1 MSNLHSFKSNKPEV
15 VTVIPNQALPQKIER
30 QEKYLRI
37 GGLVAVL
44 LLFGGL
50 GVWSVLAPLDSAAI
64 GSGLVIVENYRKPI
78 AHLEGGIVREVNVKE
93 GQHVH
98 KGEVLLTL
106 EDVQPRSQLEQVQG
120 QWLLS
125 LAHEA
130 RLIAQR
136 DGRSRVTYPT
146 ALTARKNDGRAEEAM
161 RLQVQTFQ
169 VRKRAMDGEI
179 MLYRRQIE
187 QLKQKLVGLNEQKTM
202 REKLVRSFEKERSD
216 LQTLASQGY
225 AEMQRVRE
233 MERNLAQNEGQRAS
247 LMSDMSSTELEIGS
261 AELKI
266 LRLEQEFQREVAKE
280 LAEVQAVLFSLNEK
294 NRALSDTVKR
304 TSVIAP
310 DDGMVLELAVRT
322 AGEVIKPGQHVLNI
336 VPANEQ
342 LMVEV
347 RLMPQDI
354 DQIMV
359 GQTAEVRFS
368 AFRQREMPKIEG
380 KLVMVSADR
389 LIDETSQDRHPYYL
403 ARVMVTPKGLRD
415 LANLKLE
422 LVPGMPADVFIKTG
436 TRTFWRYMTAPF
448 SDLLVRSLR
457 ED

>member
-1 MSNLHSFKSNKPEV
+1 MNNLHSLKSNKPEV
-15 VTVIPNQALPQKIER
+15 VTVLPTDVLPKKIER
-30 QEKYLRI
+30 QENFLRI

-78 AHLEGGIVREVNVKE
+78 AHLEGGIVKEVRIRE
-93 GQHVH
+93 GQHVN

-106 EDVQPRSQLEQVQG
+106 EDIQPRSQLDQVQG

-130 RLIAQR
+130 RLTAQR
-136 DGRSRVTYPT
+136 DGKSRITYPT
-146 ALTARKNDGRAEEAM
+146 ALTARKNDSRAAEAM
-161 RLQVQTFQ
+161 RLQDQTFQ
-169 VRKRAMDGEI
+169 VRKRALDGEI

-187 QLKQKLVGLNEQKTM
+187 QLKQKLIGLNEQKSM
-202 REKLVRSFEKERSD
+202 REKLVRSFEKERGD
-216 LQTLASQGY
+216 LQILASQGY

-247 LMSDMSSTELEIGS
+247 LESDMSSVELEIGS

-266 LRLEQEFQREVAKE
+266 LRIEQEFQREVAKE
-280 LAEVQAVLFSLNEK
+280 LAEVQAELFSLNER

-304 TSVIAP
+304 TTVVAP
-310 DDGMVLELAVRT
+310 DDGMVLELAVHT
-322 AGEVIKPGQHVLNI
+322 PGEVIRPGQHVLNI

-347 RLMPQDI
+347 RLLPQDI

-403 ARVMVTPKGLRD
+403 ARVMVTPKGIRD

-436 TRTFWRYMTAPF
+436 SRTFWRYMTAPF
-448 SDLLVRSLR
+448 SDLLVRSMR

>member
-1 MSNLHSFKSNKPEV
+1 MNNLHSLKTNKPEV
-15 VTVIPNQALPQKIER
+15 VTVLPTDVLPKKIER
-30 QEKYLRI
+30 QEKFLRI

-44 LLFGGL
+44 LLFGGV

-78 AHLEGGIVREVNVKE
+78 AHLEGGIVKEVRIRE

-106 EDVQPRSQLEQVQG
+106 EDIQPRSQLDQVQG

-130 RLIAQR
+130 RLTAQR
-136 DGRSRVTYPT
+136 DGKSRIAYPT
-146 ALTARKNDGRAEEAM
+146 ALTARKNDSRAAEAM
-161 RLQVQTFQ
+161 RLQDQTFQ
-169 VRKRAMDGEI
+169 VRKRALDGEI
-179 MLYRRQIE
+179 MLYRRQID
-187 QLKQKLVGLNEQKTM
+187 QLKQKLIGLNEQKSM
-202 REKLVRSFEKERSD
+202 REKLVRSFEKERGD
-216 LQTLASQGY
+216 LQILASQGY

-247 LMSDMSSTELEIGS
+247 LESDMSSVELEIGS

-266 LRLEQEFQREVAKE
+266 LRIEQEFQREVAKE
-280 LAEVQAVLFSLNEK
+280 LAEVQAELFSLNER

-304 TSVIAP
+304 TTVVAP
-310 DDGMVLELAVRT
+310 DDGMVLELAVHT
-322 AGEVIKPGQHVLNI
+322 PGEVIRPGQHVLNI

-347 RLMPQDI
+347 RLLPQDI
-354 DQIMV
+354 DQIIV
-359 GQTAEVRFS
+359 GQTAEIRFS

-403 ARVMVTPKGLRD
+403 ARVVVTPKGIRD
-415 LANLKLE
+415 LVNLKLE

-436 TRTFWRYMTAPF
+436 SRTFWRYMTAPF
-448 SDLLVRSLR
+448 SDLLVRSMR

>member
-1 MSNLHSFKSNKPEV
+1 MNNLHSLKSNKPEV
-15 VTVIPNQALPQKIER
+15 VTVLPTDVLPKKIER
-30 QEKYLRI
+30 QENFLRI

-78 AHLEGGIVREVNVKE
+78 AHLEGGIVKEVRIRE
-93 GQHVH
+93 GQHVN

-106 EDVQPRSQLEQVQG
+106 EDIQPRSQLDQVQG

-130 RLIAQR
+130 RLTAQR
-136 DGRSRVTYPT
+136 DGKSRITYPT
-146 ALTARKNDGRAEEAM
+146 ALTARKNDSRAAEAM
-161 RLQVQTFQ
+161 RLQDQTFQ
-169 VRKRAMDGEI
+169 VRKRALDGEI

-187 QLKQKLVGLNEQKTM
+187 QLKQKLIGLNEQKSM
-202 REKLVRSFEKERSD
+202 REKLVRSFEKERGD
-216 LQTLASQGY
+216 LQILASQGY

-247 LMSDMSSTELEIGS
+247 LESDMSSVELEIGS

-266 LRLEQEFQREVAKE
+266 LRIEQEFQREVAKE
-280 LAEVQAVLFSLNEK
+280 LAEVQAELFSLNER

-304 TSVIAP
+304 TTVVAP
-310 DDGMVLELAVRT
+310 DDGMVLELAVHT
-322 AGEVIKPGQHVLNI
+322 PGEVIRPGQHVLNI

-347 RLMPQDI
+347 RLLPQDI

-389 LIDETSQDRHPYYL
+389 LVDETSQDRHPYYL
-403 ARVMVTPKGLRD
+403 ARVMVTPKGIRD
-415 LANLKLE
+415 LANLNLE

-436 TRTFWRYMTAPF
+436 SRTFWRYMTAPF
-448 SDLLVRSLR
+448 SDLLVRSMR

>member
-1 MSNLHSFKSNKPEV
+1 MSTIHEFKSNKSEY
-15 VTVIPNQALPQKIER
+15 IPTFPTQTLPPKIER
-30 QEKYLRI
+30 QEKILRL
-37 GGLVAVL
+37 GGVVAVL
-44 LLFGGL
+44 LVFGVL
-50 GVWSVLAPLDSAAI
+50 GAWSVIAPLDSAAI

-78 AHLEGGIVREVNVKE
+78 AHLEGGIVREVRVKE

-130 RLIAQR
+130 RLVAQR
-136 DGRSRVTYPT
+136 DGKSRISYPS
-146 ALTARKNDGRAEEAM
+146 ALTTRSNDGRAAEAM
-161 RLQVQTFQ
+161 RIQDQTFQ
-169 VRKRAMDGEI
+169 VRKRTLDGEV

-187 QLKQKLVGLNEQKTM
+187 QLKQKLIGLQEQKSM
-202 REKLVRSFEKERSD
+202 RDKLVRSFEKERAD

-233 MERNLAQNEGQRAS
+233 MERNLAQNEGLRGS
-247 LMSDMSSTELEIGS
+247 LQSDIASTELEIGS
-261 AELKI
+261 ADLKI
-266 LRLEQEFQREVAKE
+266 LQLEQEFQREVAKE
-280 LAEVQAVLFSLNEK
+280 LAEVQAELFSLNEK
-294 NRALSDTVKR
+294 NRAFSDTVKR
-304 TSVIAP
+304 TTVVAP
-310 DDGMVLELAVRT
+310 DDGMVLELSVHT
-322 AGEVIKPGQHVLNI
+322 AGEVIRPGAHVLDI

-347 RLMPQDI
+347 RLLPQDI
-354 DQIMV
+354 DQIIV

-368 AFRQREMPKIEG
+368 AFRQRDMPKIEG

-389 LIDETSQDRHPYYL
+389 LIDETSQDKRPYYL
-403 ARVMVTPKGLRD
+403 GRVMVTPKGLRD
-415 LANLKLE
+415 LAKLKLE

>member
-1 MSNLHSFKSNKPEV
+1 MNNLHSLKSTKPEV
-15 VTVIPNQALPQKIER
+15 VTVLPTDVLPKKIER
-30 QEKYLRI
+30 QEKLLRI

-106 EDVQPRSQLEQVQG
+106 EDIQPRSQLDQVQG

-130 RLIAQR
+130 RLTAQR
-136 DGRSRVTYPT
+136 DGKSRITYPT
-146 ALTARKNDGRAEEAM
+146 ALTARKNDSRAAEVM
-161 RLQVQTFQ
+161 RLQDQTFQ
-169 VRKRAMDGEI
+169 VRKRALDGEI
-179 MLYRRQIE
+179 MLYRRQME
-187 QLKQKLVGLNEQKTM
+187 QLKQKLIGLNEQKSM
-202 REKLVRSFEKERSD
+202 REKLVRSFEKERGD
-216 LQTLASQGY
+216 LQILASQGY

-247 LMSDMSSTELEIGS
+247 LESDMSSVELEIGS

-266 LRLEQEFQREVAKE
+266 LRIEQEFQREVAKE
-280 LAEVQAVLFSLNEK
+280 LAEVQAELFSLNER

-304 TSVIAP
+304 TTVVAP
-310 DDGMVLELAVRT
+310 DDGMVLELAVHT
-322 AGEVIKPGQHVLNI
+322 PGEVIRPGQHVLNI

-347 RLMPQDI
+347 RLLPQDI
-354 DQIMV
+354 DQIIV

-403 ARVMVTPKGLRD
+403 ARVMVTPKGIRD

-436 TRTFWRYMTAPF
+436 SRTFWRYMTAPF
-448 SDLLVRSLR
+448 SDLLVRSMR

>member
-15 VTVIPNQALPQKIER
+15 VTVLPTQALPQTIER
-30 QEKYLRI
+30 QEKFLRI

-78 AHLEGGIVREVNVKE
+78 AHLEGGIVKEVRIRE

-125 LAHEA
+125 LAYEA

-136 DGRSRVTYPT
+136 DGKSRITYPN
-146 ALTARKNDGRAEEAM
+146 ALTARKNDTRAAEAM
-161 RLQVQTFQ
+161 RIQDQTFQ

-187 QLKQKLVGLNEQKTM
+187 QLKQKLIGLNEQKSM

-247 LMSDMSSTELEIGS
+247 LESDMSSTEMEIGS

-266 LRLEQEFQREVAKE
+266 LRIEQEFQREVAKE
-280 LAEVQAVLFSLNEK
+280 LAEVQSQLFSLNER
-294 NRALSDTVKR
+294 NRAFSDTVKR
-304 TSVIAP
+304 TTIVAP
-310 DDGMVLELAVRT
+310 DDGMVLELAVHT
-322 AGEVIKPGQHVLNI
+322 PGEVIRPGQHVLNI

-354 DQIMV
+354 DQIIV

-389 LIDETSQDRHPYYL
+389 LIDETSQDKRPYYL
-403 ARVMVTPKGLRD
+403 ARVMVTPKGLSD

>member
-15 VTVIPNQALPQKIER
+15 VTVLPSQVLPQKIER

-37 GGLVAVL
+37 GGLVTVL

-50 GVWSVLAPLDSAAI
+50 GIWSVLAPLDSAAI

-78 AHLEGGIVREVNVKE
+78 AHLEGGIVHEVNVKE

-98 KGEVLLTL
+98 KGQVLLTL

-120 QWLLS
+120 QWMLS
-125 LAHEA
+125 LAQEA

-233 MERNLAQNEGQRAS
+233 MERNFAENEGQRAS

-266 LRLEQEFQREVAKE
+266 LHLEQEFQREVAKE
-280 LAEVQAVLFSLNEK
+280 LAEVQAELFSLNEK
-294 NRALSDTVKR
+294 
-304 TSVIAP
+304 IAP
-310 DDGMVLELAVRT
+310 
-322 AGEVIKPGQHVLNI
+322 
-336 VPANEQ
+336 
-342 LMVEV
+342 
-347 RLMPQDI
+347 
-354 DQIMV
+354 
-359 GQTAEVRFS
+359 
-368 AFRQREMPKIEG
+368 
-380 KLVMVSADR
+380 
-389 LIDETSQDRHPYYL
+389 
-403 ARVMVTPKGLRD
+403 
-415 LANLKLE
+415 
-422 LVPGMPADVFIKTG
+422 
-436 TRTFWRYMTAPF
+436 
-448 SDLLVRSLR
+448 
-457 ED
+457 

>member
-1 MSNLHSFKSNKPEV
+1 MNNLHSLKSNKPEV
-15 VTVIPNQALPQKIER
+15 VTVLPTDVLPKKIER
-30 QEKYLRI
+30 QEKFLRI

-44 LLFGGL
+44 LLFGGV

-78 AHLEGGIVREVNVKE
+78 AHLEGGIVKEVRIRE

-106 EDVQPRSQLEQVQG
+106 EDIQPRSQLDQVQG

-130 RLIAQR
+130 RLTAQR
-136 DGRSRVTYPT
+136 DGKSRIAYPT
-146 ALTARKNDGRAEEAM
+146 ALTARKNDSRAAEAM
-161 RLQVQTFQ
+161 RLQDQTFQ
-169 VRKRAMDGEI
+169 VRKRALDGEI
-179 MLYRRQIE
+179 MLYRRQID
-187 QLKQKLVGLNEQKTM
+187 QLKQKLIGLNEQKSM
-202 REKLVRSFEKERSD
+202 REKLVRSFEKERGD
-216 LQTLASQGY
+216 LQILASQGY

-247 LMSDMSSTELEIGS
+247 LESDMSSVELEIGS

-266 LRLEQEFQREVAKE
+266 LRIEQEFQREVAKE
-280 LAEVQAVLFSLNEK
+280 LAEVQAELFSLNER

-304 TSVIAP
+304 TTVVAP
-310 DDGMVLELAVRT
+310 DDGMVLELAVHT
-322 AGEVIKPGQHVLNI
+322 PGEVIRPGQHFLNI

-347 RLMPQDI
+347 RLLPQDI
-354 DQIMV
+354 DQIIV
-359 GQTAEVRFS
+359 GQTAEIRFS

-403 ARVMVTPKGLRD
+403 ARVVVTPKGIRD
-415 LANLKLE
+415 LVNLKLE

-436 TRTFWRYMTAPF
+436 SRTFWRYMTAPF
-448 SDLLVRSLR
+448 SDLLVRSMR

>member
-15 VTVIPNQALPQKIER
+15 VTVLPIQALPQTIER
-30 QEKYLRI
+30 QENFLRI

-78 AHLEGGIVREVNVKE
+78 AHLEGGIVKEVRIRE

-125 LAHEA
+125 LAYEA

-136 DGRSRVTYPT
+136 DGKSRITYPN
-146 ALTARKNDGRAEEAM
+146 ALTARKNDTRAAEAM
-161 RLQVQTFQ
+161 RIQDQTFQ

-187 QLKQKLVGLNEQKTM
+187 QLKQKLIGLNEQKSM

-247 LMSDMSSTELEIGS
+247 LESDMSSTEMEIGS

-266 LRLEQEFQREVAKE
+266 LRIEQEFQREVAKE
-280 LAEVQAVLFSLNEK
+280 LAEVQSQLFSLNER
-294 NRALSDTVKR
+294 NRAFSDTVKR
-304 TSVIAP
+304 TTIVAP
-310 DDGMVLELAVRT
+310 DDGMVLELAVHT
-322 AGEVIKPGQHVLNI
+322 PGEVIRPGQHVLNI

-354 DQIMV
+354 DQIIV

-389 LIDETSQDRHPYYL
+389 LIDETSQDKRPYYL
-403 ARVMVTPKGLRD
+403 ARVMVTPKGLSD

>member
-1 MSNLHSFKSNKPEV
+1 MNNLHSLKSNKPEV
-15 VTVIPNQALPQKIER
+15 VTVLPTDVLPKKIER
-30 QEKYLRI
+30 QENFLRI

-78 AHLEGGIVREVNVKE
+78 AHLEGGIVKEVRIRE
-93 GQHVH
+93 GQHVN

-106 EDVQPRSQLEQVQG
+106 EDIQPRSQLDQVQG

-130 RLIAQR
+130 RLTAQR
-136 DGRSRVTYPT
+136 DGKSRITYPT
-146 ALTARKNDGRAEEAM
+146 ALTARKNDSRAAEAM
-161 RLQVQTFQ
+161 RLQDQTFQ
-169 VRKRAMDGEI
+169 VRKRALDGEI

-187 QLKQKLVGLNEQKTM
+187 QLKQKLIGLNEQKSM
-202 REKLVRSFEKERSD
+202 REKLVRSFEKERGD
-216 LQTLASQGY
+216 LQILASQGY

-247 LMSDMSSTELEIGS
+247 LESDMSSVELEIGS

-266 LRLEQEFQREVAKE
+266 LRIEQEFQREVAKE
-280 LAEVQAVLFSLNEK
+280 LAEVQAELFSLNER

-304 TSVIAP
+304 TTVVAP
-310 DDGMVLELAVRT
+310 DDGMVLELAVHT
-322 AGEVIKPGQHVLNI
+322 PGEVIRPGQHVLNI

-347 RLMPQDI
+347 RLLPQDI

-403 ARVMVTPKGLRD
+403 ARVMVTPKGMRD

-436 TRTFWRYMTAPF
+436 SRTFWRYMTAPF
-448 SDLLVRSLR
+448 SDLLVRSMR

>member
-1 MSNLHSFKSNKPEV
+1 MNNLHSLKSNKPEV
-15 VTVIPNQALPQKIER
+15 VTVLPTDVLPKKIER
-30 QEKYLRI
+30 QENFLRI

-44 LLFGGL
+44 LLFGGV

-78 AHLEGGIVREVNVKE
+78 AHLEGGIVKEVRIRE

-106 EDVQPRSQLEQVQG
+106 EDIQPRSQLDQVQG

-130 RLIAQR
+130 RLTAQR
-136 DGRSRVTYPT
+136 DGKSRIAYPT
-146 ALTARKNDGRAEEAM
+146 ALTARKNDSRAAEAM
-161 RLQVQTFQ
+161 RLQDQTFQ
-169 VRKRAMDGEI
+169 VRKRALDGEI
-179 MLYRRQIE
+179 MLYRRQID
-187 QLKQKLVGLNEQKTM
+187 QLKQKLIGLNEQKSM
-202 REKLVRSFEKERSD
+202 REKLVRSFEKERGD
-216 LQTLASQGY
+216 LQILASQGY

-247 LMSDMSSTELEIGS
+247 LESDMSSVELEIGS

-266 LRLEQEFQREVAKE
+266 LRIEQEFQREVAKE
-280 LAEVQAVLFSLNEK
+280 LAEVQAELFSLNER

-304 TSVIAP
+304 TTVVAP
-310 DDGMVLELAVRT
+310 DDGMVLELAVHT
-322 AGEVIKPGQHVLNI
+322 PGEVIRPGQHVLNI

-347 RLMPQDI
+347 RLLPQDI
-354 DQIMV
+354 DQIIV
-359 GQTAEVRFS
+359 GQTAEIRFS

>member
-15 VTVIPNQALPQKIER
+15 VTVLPSRVLPQKIER

-37 GGLVAVL
+37 GGLIAVL

-50 GVWSVLAPLDSAAI
+50 GIWSVLAPLDSAAI
-64 GSGLVIVENYRKPI
+64 GSGLVVVENYRKPI

-98 KGEVLLTL
+98 KGQVLLTL

-120 QWLLS
+120 QWMLS
-125 LAHEA
+125 LAQEA

-146 ALTARKNDGRAEEAM
+146 ALTARKNDGRAEEVM

>member
-15 VTVIPNQALPQKIER
+15 VTVLPTQALPQTIER
-30 QEKYLRI
+30 QEKLLRI

-44 LLFGGL
+44 LLFGSL

-78 AHLEGGIVREVNVKE
+78 AHLEGGIVKEVRIRE

-125 LAHEA
+125 LAYEA

-136 DGRSRVTYPT
+136 DGKSRITYPN
-146 ALTARKNDGRAEEAM
+146 ALTARKNDARAAEAM
-161 RLQVQTFQ
+161 RLQEQTFQ

-187 QLKQKLVGLNEQKTM
+187 QLKQKLIGLNEQKSM
-202 REKLVRSFEKERSD
+202 REKLVRSFEKERGD
-216 LQTLASQGY
+216 LQILASQGY

-247 LMSDMSSTELEIGS
+247 LESDMSSTEMEIGS

-266 LRLEQEFQREVAKE
+266 LRIEQEFQREVAKE
-280 LAEVQAVLFSLNEK
+280 LAEVQSQLFSLNER
-294 NRALSDTVKR
+294 NRAFSDTVKR
-304 TSVIAP
+304 TTIVAP
-310 DDGMVLELAVRT
+310 DDGMVLELAVHT
-322 AGEVIKPGQHVLNI
+322 PGEVIRPGQHVLNI

-354 DQIMV
+354 DQIIV

>member
-1 MSNLHSFKSNKPEV
+1 MNNLHSLKSNKPEV
-15 VTVIPNQALPQKIER
+15 VTVLPTDVLPKKIER
-30 QEKYLRI
+30 QENFLRI

-44 LLFGGL
+44 LLFGGV

-78 AHLEGGIVREVNVKE
+78 AHLEGGIVKEVRIRE

-106 EDVQPRSQLEQVQG
+106 EDIQPRSQLDQVQG

-130 RLIAQR
+130 RLTAQR
-136 DGRSRVTYPT
+136 DGKSRIAYPT
-146 ALTARKNDGRAEEAM
+146 ALTARKNDSRAAEAM
-161 RLQVQTFQ
+161 RLQDQTFQ
-169 VRKRAMDGEI
+169 VRKRALDGEI
-179 MLYRRQIE
+179 MLYRRQID
-187 QLKQKLVGLNEQKTM
+187 QLKQKLIGLNEQKSM
-202 REKLVRSFEKERSD
+202 REKLVRSFEKERGD
-216 LQTLASQGY
+216 LQILASQGY

-247 LMSDMSSTELEIGS
+247 LESDMSSVELEIGS

-266 LRLEQEFQREVAKE
+266 LRIEQEFQRELAKE
-280 LAEVQAVLFSLNEK
+280 LAEVQAELFSLNER

-304 TSVIAP
+304 TTVVAP
-310 DDGMVLELAVRT
+310 DDGMVLELAVHT
-322 AGEVIKPGQHVLNI
+322 PGEVIRPGQHVLNI

-347 RLMPQDI
+347 RLLPQDI
-354 DQIMV
+354 DQIIV
-359 GQTAEVRFS
+359 GQTAEIRFS

-403 ARVMVTPKGLRD
+403 ARVVVTPKGIRD
-415 LANLKLE
+415 LVNLKLE

-436 TRTFWRYMTAPF
+436 SRTFWRYMTAPF
-448 SDLLVRSLR
+448 SDLLVRSMR

>member
-1 MSNLHSFKSNKPEV
+1 MNNLHSLKSNKPEV
-15 VTVIPNQALPQKIER
+15 VTVLPTDVLPKKIER
-30 QEKYLRI
+30 QENFLRI

-78 AHLEGGIVREVNVKE
+78 AHLEGGIVKEVRIRE
-93 GQHVH
+93 GQHVN

-106 EDVQPRSQLEQVQG
+106 EDIQPRSQLDQVQG

-130 RLIAQR
+130 RLTAQR
-136 DGRSRVTYPT
+136 DGKSRITYPT
-146 ALTARKNDGRAEEAM
+146 ALTTRKNDSRAAEAM
-161 RLQVQTFQ
+161 RLQDQTFQ
-169 VRKRAMDGEI
+169 VRKRALDGEI

-187 QLKQKLVGLNEQKTM
+187 QLKQKLIGLNEQKSM
-202 REKLVRSFEKERSD
+202 REKLVRSFEKERGD
-216 LQTLASQGY
+216 LQILASQGY

-247 LMSDMSSTELEIGS
+247 LESDMSSVELEIGS

-266 LRLEQEFQREVAKE
+266 LRIEQEFQREVAKE
-280 LAEVQAVLFSLNEK
+280 LAEVQAELFSLNER

-304 TSVIAP
+304 TTVVAP
-310 DDGMVLELAVRT
+310 DDGMVLELAVHT
-322 AGEVIKPGQHVLNI
+322 PGEVIRPGQHVLNI

-347 RLMPQDI
+347 RLLPQDI

-389 LIDETSQDRHPYYL
+389 LVDETSQDRHPYYL
-403 ARVMVTPKGLRD
+403 ARVMVTPKGIRD

-436 TRTFWRYMTAPF
+436 SRTFWRYMTAPF
-448 SDLLVRSLR
+448 SDLLVRSMR

>member
-1 MSNLHSFKSNKPEV
+1 MNNLHSLKSTKPEV
-15 VTVIPNQALPQKIER
+15 VTVLPTDVLPKKIER
-30 QEKYLRI
+30 QEKFLRI

-44 LLFGGL
+44 ILFGGL

-78 AHLEGGIVREVNVKE
+78 AHLEGGIVKEVRIRE

-106 EDVQPRSQLEQVQG
+106 EDIQPRSQLDQVQG

-130 RLIAQR
+130 RLTAQR
-136 DGRSRVTYPT
+136 DGKSRITYPT
-146 ALTARKNDGRAEEAM
+146 ALTARKNDSRAAEAM
-161 RLQVQTFQ
+161 RLQDQTFQ
-169 VRKRAMDGEI
+169 VRKRALDGEI

-187 QLKQKLVGLNEQKTM
+187 QLKQKLIGLNEQKSM
-202 REKLVRSFEKERSD
+202 REKLVRSFEKERGD
-216 LQTLASQGY
+216 LQILASQGY

-247 LMSDMSSTELEIGS
+247 LESDMSSVELEIGS

-266 LRLEQEFQREVAKE
+266 LRIEQEFQREVAKE
-280 LAEVQAVLFSLNEK
+280 LAEVQAELFSLNER

-304 TSVIAP
+304 TTVVAP
-310 DDGMVLELAVRT
+310 DDGMVLELAVHT
-322 AGEVIKPGQHVLNI
+322 PGEVIRPGQHVLNI
-336 VPANEQ
+336 VPANEL

-347 RLMPQDI
+347 RLLPQDI
-354 DQIMV
+354 DQIIV

-403 ARVMVTPKGLRD
+403 ARVMVTPKGIRD

-436 TRTFWRYMTAPF
+436 SRTFWRYMTAPF
-448 SDLLVRSLR
+448 SDLLVRSMR

>member
-1 MSNLHSFKSNKPEV
+1 MNNLHSLKSNKPEV
-15 VTVIPNQALPQKIER
+15 VTVLPTDVLPKKIER
-30 QEKYLRI
+30 QENFLRI

-44 LLFGGL
+44 LLFGGV

-78 AHLEGGIVREVNVKE
+78 AHLEGGIVKEVRIRE

-106 EDVQPRSQLEQVQG
+106 EDIQPRSQLDQVQG

-130 RLIAQR
+130 RLTAQR
-136 DGRSRVTYPT
+136 DGKSRIAYPT
-146 ALTARKNDGRAEEAM
+146 ALTARKNDSRAAEAM
-161 RLQVQTFQ
+161 RLQDQTFQ
-169 VRKRAMDGEI
+169 VRKRALDGEI
-179 MLYRRQIE
+179 MLYRRQID
-187 QLKQKLVGLNEQKTM
+187 QLKQKLIGLNEQKSM
-202 REKLVRSFEKERSD
+202 REKLVRSFEKERGD
-216 LQTLASQGY
+216 LQILASQGY

-247 LMSDMSSTELEIGS
+247 LESDMSSVELEIGS

-266 LRLEQEFQREVAKE
+266 LRIEQEFQREVAKE
-280 LAEVQAVLFSLNEK
+280 LAEVQAELFSLNER

-304 TSVIAP
+304 TTVVAP
-310 DDGMVLELAVRT
+310 DDGMVLELAVHT
-322 AGEVIKPGQHVLNI
+322 PGEVIRPGQHVLNI

-347 RLMPQDI
+347 RLLPQDI
-354 DQIMV
+354 DQIIV
-359 GQTAEVRFS
+359 GQTAEIRFS

-403 ARVMVTPKGLRD
+403 ARVVVTPKGIRD
-415 LANLKLE
+415 LVNLKLE

-436 TRTFWRYMTAPF
+436 SRTFWRYMTAPF
-448 SDLLVRSLR
+448 SDLLVRSMR

>member
-1 MSNLHSFKSNKPEV
+1 MNNLHSLKSNKPEV
-15 VTVIPNQALPQKIER
+15 VTVLPTDVLPKKIER
-30 QEKYLRI
+30 QEKFLRI

-44 LLFGGL
+44 LLFGGV

-78 AHLEGGIVREVNVKE
+78 AHLEGGIVKEVRIRE

-106 EDVQPRSQLEQVQG
+106 EDIQPRSQLDQVQG

-130 RLIAQR
+130 RLTAQR
-136 DGRSRVTYPT
+136 DGKSRIAYPT
-146 ALTARKNDGRAEEAM
+146 ALTARKNDSRAAEAM
-161 RLQVQTFQ
+161 RLQDQTFQ
-169 VRKRAMDGEI
+169 VRKRALDGEI
-179 MLYRRQIE
+179 MLYRRQID
-187 QLKQKLVGLNEQKTM
+187 QLKQKLIGLNEQKSM
-202 REKLVRSFEKERSD
+202 REKLVRSFEKERGD
-216 LQTLASQGY
+216 LQILASQGY

-247 LMSDMSSTELEIGS
+247 LESDMSSVELEIGS

-266 LRLEQEFQREVAKE
+266 LRIEQEFQREVAKE
-280 LAEVQAVLFSLNEK
+280 LAEVQAELFSLNER

-304 TSVIAP
+304 TTVVAP
-310 DDGMVLELAVRT
+310 DDGMVLELAVHT
-322 AGEVIKPGQHVLNI
+322 PGEVIRPGQHVLNI

-347 RLMPQDI
+347 RLLPQDI
-354 DQIMV
+354 DQIIV
-359 GQTAEVRFS
+359 GQTAEIRFS

-403 ARVMVTPKGLRD
+403 ARVVVTPKGIRD
-415 LANLKLE
+415 LVNLKLE

-436 TRTFWRYMTAPF
+436 SRTFWRYMTAPF
-448 SDLLVRSLR
+448 SDLLVRSMR

>member
-1 MSNLHSFKSNKPEV
+1 MNNLHSLKSNKPEV
-15 VTVIPNQALPQKIER
+15 VTVLPTDVLPKKIER
-30 QEKYLRI
+30 QENFLRI

-78 AHLEGGIVREVNVKE
+78 AHLEGGIVKEVRIRE
-93 GQHVH
+93 GQHVN

-106 EDVQPRSQLEQVQG
+106 EDIQPRSQLDQVQG

-130 RLIAQR
+130 RLTAQR
-136 DGRSRVTYPT
+136 DGKSRITYPT
-146 ALTARKNDGRAEEAM
+146 ALTARKNDSRAAEAM
-161 RLQVQTFQ
+161 RLQDQTFQ
-169 VRKRAMDGEI
+169 VRKRALDGEI

-187 QLKQKLVGLNEQKTM
+187 QLKQKLIGLNEQKSM
-202 REKLVRSFEKERSD
+202 REKLVRSFEKERGD
-216 LQTLASQGY
+216 LQILASQGY

-247 LMSDMSSTELEIGS
+247 LESDMSSVELEIGS

-266 LRLEQEFQREVAKE
+266 LRIEQEFQREVAKE
-280 LAEVQAVLFSLNEK
+280 LAEVQAELFSLNER

-304 TSVIAP
+304 TTVVAP
-310 DDGMVLELAVRT
+310 DDGMVLELAVHT
-322 AGEVIKPGQHVLNI
+322 PGEVIRPGQHVLNI

-347 RLMPQDI
+347 RLLPQDI

-389 LIDETSQDRHPYYL
+389 LVDETSQDRHPYYL
-403 ARVMVTPKGLRD
+403 ARVMVTPKGIRD

-436 TRTFWRYMTAPF
+436 SRTFWRYMTAPF
-448 SDLLVRSLR
+448 
-457 ED
+457 

>member
-1 MSNLHSFKSNKPEV
+1 MNNLHSLKSNKPEV
-15 VTVIPNQALPQKIER
+15 VTVLPTDVLPKKIER
-30 QEKYLRI
+30 QEKFLRI

-78 AHLEGGIVREVNVKE
+78 AHLEGGIVKEVRIRE

-106 EDVQPRSQLEQVQG
+106 EDIQPRSQLDQVQG

-130 RLIAQR
+130 RLTAQR
-136 DGRSRVTYPT
+136 DGKSRITFPT
-146 ALTARKNDGRAEEAM
+146 ALTARKNDSRAAEAM
-161 RLQVQTFQ
+161 RLQDQTFQ
-169 VRKRAMDGEI
+169 VRKRALDGEI

-187 QLKQKLVGLNEQKTM
+187 QLKQKLIGLNEQKSM
-202 REKLVRSFEKERSD
+202 REKLVRSFEKERGD
-216 LQTLASQGY
+216 LQILASQGY

-247 LMSDMSSTELEIGS
+247 LESDMTSVELEIGS

-266 LRLEQEFQREVAKE
+266 LRIEQEFQREVAKE
-280 LAEVQAVLFSLNEK
+280 LAEVQAELFSLNER

-304 TSVIAP
+304 TTVVAP
-310 DDGMVLELAVRT
+310 DDGMVLELAVHT
-322 AGEVIKPGQHVLNI
+322 PGEVIRPGQHVLNI

-347 RLMPQDI
+347 RLLPQDI

-403 ARVMVTPKGLRD
+403 ACVMVTSKGIRD

-436 TRTFWRYMTAPF
+436 SRTFWRYMTAPF
-448 SDLLVRSLR
+448 SDLLVRSMR

>member
-15 VTVIPNQALPQKIER
+15 VTVLTSDVLPKKIER
-30 QEKYLRI
+30 QEKLLRI

-50 GVWSVLAPLDSAAI
+50 GIWSVLAPLDSAAI

-98 KGEVLLTL
+98 KGQVLLTL

-120 QWLLS
+120 QWMLS
-125 LAHEA
+125 LAQEA

-161 RLQVQTFQ
+161 RLQDQTFQ

-216 LQTLASQGY
+216 LQILASQGY

-280 LAEVQAVLFSLNEK
+280 LAEVQAALFSLNEK

-354 DQIMV
+354 DQIIV

>member
-1 MSNLHSFKSNKPEV
+1 MNNLHSLKSNKPEV
-15 VTVIPNQALPQKIER
+15 VTVLPTDVLPKKIER
-30 QEKYLRI
+30 QENFLRI

-44 LLFGGL
+44 LLFGGV

-78 AHLEGGIVREVNVKE
+78 AHLEGGIVKEVRIRE

-106 EDVQPRSQLEQVQG
+106 EDIQPRSQLDQVQG

-130 RLIAQR
+130 RLTAQR
-136 DGRSRVTYPT
+136 DGKSRIAYPT
-146 ALTARKNDGRAEEAM
+146 ALTARKNDSRAAEAM
-161 RLQVQTFQ
+161 RLQDQTFQ
-169 VRKRAMDGEI
+169 VRKRALDGEI
-179 MLYRRQIE
+179 MLYRRQID
-187 QLKQKLVGLNEQKTM
+187 QLKQKLIGLNEQKSM
-202 REKLVRSFEKERSD
+202 REKLVRSFEKERGD
-216 LQTLASQGY
+216 LQILASQGY

-247 LMSDMSSTELEIGS
+247 LESDMSSVELEIGS

-266 LRLEQEFQREVAKE
+266 LRIEQEFQREVAKE
-280 LAEVQAVLFSLNEK
+280 LAEVQAELFSLNER

-304 TSVIAP
+304 TTVVAP
-310 DDGMVLELAVRT
+310 DDGMVLELAVHT
-322 AGEVIKPGQHVLNI
+322 PGEVIRPGQHFLNI

-347 RLMPQDI
+347 RLLPQDI
-354 DQIMV
+354 DQIIV
-359 GQTAEVRFS
+359 GQTAEIRFS

-403 ARVMVTPKGLRD
+403 ARVVVTPKGIRD
-415 LANLKLE
+415 LVNLKLE

-436 TRTFWRYMTAPF
+436 SRTFWRYMTAPF
-448 SDLLVRSLR
+448 SDLLVRSMR

>member
-1 MSNLHSFKSNKPEV
+1 MNNLHSLKSNKPEV
-15 VTVIPNQALPQKIER
+15 VTVLPTDVLPKKIER
-30 QEKYLRI
+30 QEKFLRI

-44 LLFGGL
+44 LLFGGV

-78 AHLEGGIVREVNVKE
+78 AHLEGGIVKEVRIRE

-106 EDVQPRSQLEQVQG
+106 EDIQPRSQLDQVQG

-130 RLIAQR
+130 RLTAQR
-136 DGRSRVTYPT
+136 DGKSRIAYPT
-146 ALTARKNDGRAEEAM
+146 ALTARKNDSRAAEAM
-161 RLQVQTFQ
+161 RLQDQTFQ
-169 VRKRAMDGEI
+169 VRKRALDGEI
-179 MLYRRQIE
+179 MLYRRQID
-187 QLKQKLVGLNEQKTM
+187 QLKQKLIGLNEQKSM
-202 REKLVRSFEKERSD
+202 REKLVRSFEKERGD
-216 LQTLASQGY
+216 LQILASQGY

-247 LMSDMSSTELEIGS
+247 LESDMSSVELEIGS

-266 LRLEQEFQREVAKE
+266 LRIEQEFQREVAKE
-280 LAEVQAVLFSLNEK
+280 LAEVQAELFSLNER

-304 TSVIAP
+304 TTVVAP
-310 DDGMVLELAVRT
+310 DDGMVLELAVHT
-322 AGEVIKPGQHVLNI
+322 PGEVIRPGQHVLNI

-347 RLMPQDI
+347 RLLPQDI
-354 DQIMV
+354 DQIIV
-359 GQTAEVRFS
+359 GQTAEIRFS

-403 ARVMVTPKGLRD
+403 ARVVVTPKGIRD
-415 LANLKLE
+415 LVNLKLE

-436 TRTFWRYMTAPF
+436 SRTFWRYMTAPF
-448 SDLLVRSLR
+448 SDLLVRSMR
-457 ED
+457 EN

>member
-15 VTVIPNQALPQKIER
+15 VTVLPSQTLPQKIER

-136 DGRSRVTYPT
+136 DAKSRVNYPT
-146 ALTARKNDGRAEEAM
+146 ALTARKNDSRAAEAM
-161 RLQVQTFQ
+161 RIQDQTFQ
-169 VRKRAMDGEI
+169 VRKRALDGEV

-187 QLKQKLVGLNEQKTM
+187 QLKQKLIGLNEQKSM

-247 LMSDMSSTELEIGS
+247 LISDMSSTELEIGS

-280 LAEVQAVLFSLNEK
+280 LAEVQAELFSLNEK
-294 NRALSDTVKR
+294 NRAFSDTVKR
-304 TSVIAP
+304 TTVVAP
-310 DDGMVLELAVRT
+310 DDGMVLELAVHT
-322 AGEVIKPGQHVLNI
+322 AGEVIRPGQHVLNI
-336 VPANEQ
+336 VPVNEQ

-347 RLMPQDI
+347 RLLPQDI
-354 DQIMV
+354 DQIIV

-368 AFRQREMPKIEG
+368 AFRQRDMPKIEG

-389 LIDETSQDRHPYYL
+389 LIDEATQDKRPYYL

-415 LANLKLE
+415 LNKLKLE

-448 SDLLVRSLR
+448 SDLLVRSLK

>member
-1 MSNLHSFKSNKPEV
+1 MNNLHSLKSNKPEV
-15 VTVIPNQALPQKIER
+15 VTVLPTDVLPKKIER
-30 QEKYLRI
+30 QENFLRI

-78 AHLEGGIVREVNVKE
+78 AHLEGGIVKEVRIRE
-93 GQHVH
+93 GQHVN

-106 EDVQPRSQLEQVQG
+106 EDIQPRSQLDQVQG

-130 RLIAQR
+130 RLTAQR
-136 DGRSRVTYPT
+136 DGKSRITYPT
-146 ALTARKNDGRAEEAM
+146 ALTARKNDSRAAEAM
-161 RLQVQTFQ
+161 RLQDQTFQ
-169 VRKRAMDGEI
+169 VRKRALDGEI

-187 QLKQKLVGLNEQKTM
+187 QLKQKLIGLNEQKSM
-202 REKLVRSFEKERSD
+202 REKLVRSFEKERGD
-216 LQTLASQGY
+216 LQILASQGY

-247 LMSDMSSTELEIGS
+247 LESDMSSVELEIGS

-266 LRLEQEFQREVAKE
+266 LRIEQEFQREVAKE
-280 LAEVQAVLFSLNEK
+280 LAEVQAELFSLNER

-304 TSVIAP
+304 TTVVAP
-310 DDGMVLELAVRT
+310 DDGMVLELAVHT
-322 AGEVIKPGQHVLNI
+322 PGEVIRPGQHVLNI

-347 RLMPQDI
+347 RLLPQDI
-354 DQIMV
+354 DQITV

-389 LIDETSQDRHPYYL
+389 LVDETSQDRHPYYL
-403 ARVMVTPKGLRD
+403 ARVMVTPKGIRD

-436 TRTFWRYMTAPF
+436 SRTFWRYMTAPF
-448 SDLLVRSLR
+448 SDLLVRSMR

>member
-1 MSNLHSFKSNKPEV
+1 MNNLHSLKSNKPEV
-15 VTVIPNQALPQKIER
+15 VTVLPTDVLPKKIER
-30 QEKYLRI
+30 QEKLLRI

-78 AHLEGGIVREVNVKE
+78 AHLEGGIVKEVRIRE

-106 EDVQPRSQLEQVQG
+106 EDIQPRSQLDQVQG

-130 RLIAQR
+130 RLTTQR
-136 DGRSRVTYPT
+136 DGKSRITFPT
-146 ALTARKNDGRAEEAM
+146 ALTARKNDSRAAEAM
-161 RLQVQTFQ
+161 RLQDQTFQ
-169 VRKRAMDGEI
+169 VRKRALDGEI

-187 QLKQKLVGLNEQKTM
+187 QLKQKLIGLNEQKSM
-202 REKLVRSFEKERSD
+202 REKLVRSFEKERGD
-216 LQTLASQGY
+216 LQILASQGY

-247 LMSDMSSTELEIGS
+247 LESDMSSVELEIGS

-266 LRLEQEFQREVAKE
+266 LRIEQEFQREVAKE
-280 LAEVQAVLFSLNEK
+280 LAEVQAELFSLNER

-304 TSVIAP
+304 TIVVAP
-310 DDGMVLELAVRT
+310 DDGMVLELAVHT
-322 AGEVIKPGQHVLNI
+322 PGEVVRPGQHVLNI

-347 RLMPQDI
+347 RLLPQDI

-403 ARVMVTPKGLRD
+403 ARVMVTPKGMRD

-436 TRTFWRYMTAPF
+436 SRTFWRYMTAPF
-448 SDLLVRSLR
+448 SDLLVRSMR

>member
-1 MSNLHSFKSNKPEV
+1 MSTLHSFKSKPPE
-15 VTVIPNQALPQKIER
+15 PLLALPGQVLPEKVER
-30 QEKYLRI
+30 QEKLLRI
-37 GGLVAVL
+37 GGLAAVL
-44 LLFGGL
+44 LLFGVL

-78 AHLEGGIVREVNVKE
+78 AHLEGGIVREVKVRE
-93 GQHVH
+93 GQQVQ

-120 QWLLS
+120 QLLLS

-136 DGRSRVTYPT
+136 DGKSRVAYPS
-146 ALTARKNDGRAEEAM
+146 ALTNRKNDSRAADAM
-161 RLQVQTFQ
+161 RIQDQTFQ
-169 VRKRAMDGEI
+169 VRKRTLEGEV

-187 QLKQKLVGLNEQKTM
+187 QLKQKLIGLNEQKSM
-202 REKLVRSFEKERSD
+202 RDKLVRSFEKERAD

-233 MERNLAQNEGQRAS
+233 MERNLAQNEGLRGSIQ
-247 LMSDMSSTELEIGS
+247 SDIASTELETGS
-261 AELKI
+261 AKLKI
-266 LRLEQEFQREVAKE
+266 LQLEQEFQREVAKE
-280 LAEVQAVLFSLNEK
+280 LAAVQSELFSLNER
-294 NRALSDTVKR
+294 NRAFSDTVKR
-304 TSVIAP
+304 TTVIAP
-310 DDGMVLELAVRT
+310 DDGMVLELAVHT
-322 AGEVIKPGQHVLNI
+322 PGEVIRPGAHVLDI
-336 VPANEQ
+336 VPVNEK

-347 RLMPQDI
+347 RLLPQDI
-354 DQIMV
+354 DQIV
-359 GQTAEVRFS
+359 IGQTAEVRFS
-368 AFRQREMPKIEG
+368 AFRQRDMPKIEG
-380 KLVMVSADR
+380 KLLMVSADR
-389 LIDETSQDRHPYYL
+389 LVDETSQDRHPYYL
-403 ARVMVTPKGLRD
+403 ARVMVTPKGLSD
-415 LANLKLE
+415 LAKLKLE

>member
-1 MSNLHSFKSNKPEV
+1 MNNLHSLKSNKPEV
-15 VTVIPNQALPQKIER
+15 VTVLPTDVLPKKIER
-30 QEKYLRI
+30 QEKFLRI

-44 LLFGGL
+44 LLFGGV

-78 AHLEGGIVREVNVKE
+78 AHLEGGIVKEVRIRE

-106 EDVQPRSQLEQVQG
+106 EDIQPRSQLDQVQG

-130 RLIAQR
+130 RLTAQR
-136 DGRSRVTYPT
+136 EGKSRIAYPT
-146 ALTARKNDGRAEEAM
+146 ALTARKNDSRAAEAM
-161 RLQVQTFQ
+161 RLQDQTFQ
-169 VRKRAMDGEI
+169 VRKRALDGEI
-179 MLYRRQIE
+179 MLYRRQID
-187 QLKQKLVGLNEQKTM
+187 QLKQKLIGLNEQKSM
-202 REKLVRSFEKERSD
+202 REKLVRSFEKERGD
-216 LQTLASQGY
+216 LQILASQGY

-247 LMSDMSSTELEIGS
+247 LESDMSSVELEIGS

-266 LRLEQEFQREVAKE
+266 LRIEQEFQREVAKE
-280 LAEVQAVLFSLNEK
+280 LAEVQAELFSLNER

-304 TSVIAP
+304 TTVVAP
-310 DDGMVLELAVRT
+310 DDGMVLELAVHT
-322 AGEVIKPGQHVLNI
+322 PGEVIRPGQHVLNI

-347 RLMPQDI
+347 RLLPQDI
-354 DQIMV
+354 DQIIV
-359 GQTAEVRFS
+359 GQTAEIRFS

-403 ARVMVTPKGLRD
+403 ARVVVTPKGIRD
-415 LANLKLE
+415 LVNLKLE

-436 TRTFWRYMTAPF
+436 SRTFWRYMTAPF
-448 SDLLVRSLR
+448 SDLLVRSMR

>member
-1 MSNLHSFKSNKPEV
+1 MNNLHSLKSNKPEV
-15 VTVIPNQALPQKIER
+15 VTVLPADVLPKKIER
-30 QEKYLRI
+30 QENFLRI

-44 LLFGGL
+44 LLFGGV

-78 AHLEGGIVREVNVKE
+78 AHLEGGIVKEVRIRE

-106 EDVQPRSQLEQVQG
+106 EDIQPRSQLDQVQG

-130 RLIAQR
+130 RLTAQR
-136 DGRSRVTYPT
+136 DGKSRIAYPT
-146 ALTARKNDGRAEEAM
+146 ALTARKNESRAAEAM
-161 RLQVQTFQ
+161 RLQDQTFQ
-169 VRKRAMDGEI
+169 VRKRALDGEI
-179 MLYRRQIE
+179 MLYRRQID
-187 QLKQKLVGLNEQKTM
+187 QLKQKLIGLNEQKSM
-202 REKLVRSFEKERSD
+202 REKLVRSFEKERGD
-216 LQTLASQGY
+216 LQILASQGY

-247 LMSDMSSTELEIGS
+247 LESDMSSVELEIGS

-266 LRLEQEFQREVAKE
+266 LRIEQEFQREVAKE
-280 LAEVQAVLFSLNEK
+280 LAEVQAELFSLNER

-304 TSVIAP
+304 TTVVAP
-310 DDGMVLELAVRT
+310 DDGMVLELAVHT
-322 AGEVIKPGQHVLNI
+322 PGEVIRPGQHVLNI

-347 RLMPQDI
+347 RLLPQDI
-354 DQIMV
+354 DQIIV
-359 GQTAEVRFS
+359 GQTAEIRFS

-403 ARVMVTPKGLRD
+403 ARVVVTPKGIRD
-415 LANLKLE
+415 LVNLKLE

-436 TRTFWRYMTAPF
+436 SRTFWRYMTAPF
-448 SDLLVRSLR
+448 SDLLVRSMR

>member
-1 MSNLHSFKSNKPEV
+1 MNNLHAFKSNKQEV
-15 VTVIPNQALPQKIER
+15 VTVLTSDVLPKKIER
-30 QEKYLRI
+30 QEKLLRI

-78 AHLEGGIVREVNVKE
+78 AHLEGGIVKEVRIRE
-93 GQHVH
+93 GQHVN

-125 LAHEA
+125 LANEA
-130 RLIAQR
+130 RLTAQR
-136 DGRSRVTYPT
+136 DGKSRITYPN
-146 ALTARKNDGRAEEAM
+146 ALTARKNDARAAEAM
-161 RLQVQTFQ
+161 RLQDQTFQ

-187 QLKQKLVGLNEQKTM
+187 QLKQKLIGLNEQKSM
-202 REKLVRSFEKERSD
+202 REKLVRSFEKERGD
-216 LQTLASQGY
+216 LQILASQGY

-247 LMSDMSSTELEIGS
+247 LESDMSSTEMEIGS

-266 LRLEQEFQREVAKE
+266 LRIEQEFQREVAKE
-280 LAEVQAVLFSLNEK
+280 LAEVQSQLFSLNER
-294 NRALSDTVKR
+294 NRAFSDTVKR
-304 TSVIAP
+304 TTIVAP
-310 DDGMVLELAVRT
+310 DDGMVLELAVHT
-322 AGEVIKPGQHVLNI
+322 PGEVIRPGQHVLNI

-354 DQIMV
+354 DQIIV

>member
-1 MSNLHSFKSNKPEV
+1 MNNLHAFKSNKPEV
-15 VTVIPNQALPQKIER
+15 VTVLTSDVLPKKIER
-30 QEKYLRI
+30 QEKLLRI

-50 GVWSVLAPLDSAAI
+50 GIWSVLAPLDSAAI

-98 KGEVLLTL
+98 KGQVLLTL

-120 QWLLS
+120 QWMLS
-125 LAHEA
+125 LAQEA

-146 ALTARKNDGRAEEAM
+146 ALTAKKNDGRAEEAM
-161 RLQVQTFQ
+161 RLQDQTFQ

-280 LAEVQAVLFSLNEK
+280 LAEVQAALFSLNEK

-354 DQIMV
+354 DQIIV

>member
-1 MSNLHSFKSNKPEV
+1 MNNLHSLKSNKPEV
-15 VTVIPNQALPQKIER
+15 VTVLPTDVLPKKIER
-30 QEKYLRI
+30 QEKFLRI

-44 LLFGGL
+44 LLFGGV

-78 AHLEGGIVREVNVKE
+78 AHLEGGIVKEVRIRE

-106 EDVQPRSQLEQVQG
+106 EDIQPRSQLDQVQG

-130 RLIAQR
+130 RLTAQR
-136 DGRSRVTYPT
+136 DGKSRIAYPT
-146 ALTARKNDGRAEEAM
+146 ALTARKNDSRAAEAM
-161 RLQVQTFQ
+161 RLQDQTFQ
-169 VRKRAMDGEI
+169 VRKRALDGEI
-179 MLYRRQIE
+179 MLYRRQID
-187 QLKQKLVGLNEQKTM
+187 QLKQKLIGLNEQKSM
-202 REKLVRSFEKERSD
+202 REKLVRSFEKERGD
-216 LQTLASQGY
+216 LQILASQGY

-247 LMSDMSSTELEIGS
+247 LESDMSSVELEIGS

-266 LRLEQEFQREVAKE
+266 LRIEQEFQREVAKE
-280 LAEVQAVLFSLNEK
+280 LAEVQAELFSLNER

-304 TSVIAP
+304 TTVVAP
-310 DDGMVLELAVRT
+310 DDGMVLELAVHT
-322 AGEVIKPGQHVLNI
+322 LGEVIRPGQHVLNI

-347 RLMPQDI
+347 RLLPQDI
-354 DQIMV
+354 DQIIV
-359 GQTAEVRFS
+359 GQTAEIRFS

-403 ARVMVTPKGLRD
+403 ARVVVTPKGIRD
-415 LANLKLE
+415 LVNLKLE

-436 TRTFWRYMTAPF
+436 SRTFWRYMTAPF
-448 SDLLVRSLR
+448 SDLLVRSMR

>member
-1 MSNLHSFKSNKPEV
+1 MNNLHSLKSNKPEV
-15 VTVIPNQALPQKIER
+15 VTVLPTDVLPKKIER
-30 QEKYLRI
+30 QEKFLRI

-44 LLFGGL
+44 LLFGGV

-78 AHLEGGIVREVNVKE
+78 AHLEGGIVKEVRIRE

-106 EDVQPRSQLEQVQG
+106 EDIQPRSQLDQVQG

-130 RLIAQR
+130 RLTAQR
-136 DGRSRVTYPT
+136 DGKSRIAYPT
-146 ALTARKNDGRAEEAM
+146 ALTARKNDSRAAEAM
-161 RLQVQTFQ
+161 RLQDQTFQ
-169 VRKRAMDGEI
+169 VRKRALDGEI
-179 MLYRRQIE
+179 MLYRRQID
-187 QLKQKLVGLNEQKTM
+187 QLKQKLIGLNEQKSM
-202 REKLVRSFEKERSD
+202 REKLVRSFEKERGY
-216 LQTLASQGY
+216 LQILASQGY

-247 LMSDMSSTELEIGS
+247 LESDMSSVELEIGS

-266 LRLEQEFQREVAKE
+266 LRIEQEFQREVAKE
-280 LAEVQAVLFSLNEK
+280 LAEVQAELFSLNER

-304 TSVIAP
+304 TTVVAP
-310 DDGMVLELAVRT
+310 DDGMVLELAVHT
-322 AGEVIKPGQHVLNI
+322 PGEVIRPGQHVLNI

-347 RLMPQDI
+347 RLLPQDI
-354 DQIMV
+354 DQIIV
-359 GQTAEVRFS
+359 GQTAEIRFS

-403 ARVMVTPKGLRD
+403 ARVVVTPKGIRD
-415 LANLKLE
+415 LVNLKLE

-436 TRTFWRYMTAPF
+436 SRTFWRYMTAPF
-448 SDLLVRSLR
+448 SDLLVRSMR

>member
-1 MSNLHSFKSNKPEV
+1 MNNLHSLKSNKPEV
-15 VTVIPNQALPQKIER
+15 VTVLPTDVLPKKIER
-30 QEKYLRI
+30 QENFLRI

-78 AHLEGGIVREVNVKE
+78 AHLEGGIVKEVRIRE
-93 GQHVH
+93 GQHVN

-106 EDVQPRSQLEQVQG
+106 EDIQPRSQLDQVQG

-130 RLIAQR
+130 RLTAQR
-136 DGRSRVTYPT
+136 DGKSRITYPT
-146 ALTARKNDGRAEEAM
+146 ALTARKNDSRAAEAM
-161 RLQVQTFQ
+161 RLQDQTFQ
-169 VRKRAMDGEI
+169 VRKRALDGEI

-187 QLKQKLVGLNEQKTM
+187 QLKQKLIGLNEQKSM
-202 REKLVRSFEKERSD
+202 REKLVRSFEKERGD
-216 LQTLASQGY
+216 LQILASQGY

-247 LMSDMSSTELEIGS
+247 LESDMSSVELEIGS

-266 LRLEQEFQREVAKE
+266 LRIEQEFQREVAKE
-280 LAEVQAVLFSLNEK
+280 LAEVQAELFSLNER

-304 TSVIAP
+304 TTVVAP
-310 DDGMVLELAVRT
+310 DDGMVLELVVHT
-322 AGEVIKPGQHVLNI
+322 PGEVIRPGQHVLNI

-347 RLMPQDI
+347 RLLPQDI

-389 LIDETSQDRHPYYL
+389 LVDETSQDRHPYYL
-403 ARVMVTPKGLRD
+403 ARVMVTPKGIRD

-436 TRTFWRYMTAPF
+436 SRTFWRYMTAPF
-448 SDLLVRSLR
+448 SDLLVRSMR

>member
-37 GGLVAVL
+37 GRLVAVL

-98 KGEVLLTL
+98 KGQVLLTL

-120 QWLLS
+120 QWMLS
-125 LAHEA
+125 LAQEA

-310 DDGMVLELAVRT
+310 DDGMVLELAVHT
-322 AGEVIKPGQHVLNI
+322 PGEVIKPGQHVLNI

-422 LVPGMPADVFIKTG
+422 LVPGMPVDVFIKTG

>member
-1 MSNLHSFKSNKPEV
+1 MNNLHSLKSNKPEV
-15 VTVIPNQALPQKIER
+15 VTVLPTDVLPKKIER
-30 QEKYLRI
+30 QENFLRI

-78 AHLEGGIVREVNVKE
+78 AHLEGGIVKEVRIRE
-93 GQHVH
+93 GQHVN

-106 EDVQPRSQLEQVQG
+106 EDIQPRSQLDQVQG

-130 RLIAQR
+130 RLTAQR
-136 DGRSRVTYPT
+136 DGKSRITYPT
-146 ALTARKNDGRAEEAM
+146 ALTARKNDSRAAEAM
-161 RLQVQTFQ
+161 RLQDQTFQ
-169 VRKRAMDGEI
+169 VRKRALDGEI

-187 QLKQKLVGLNEQKTM
+187 QLKQKLIGLNEQKSM
-202 REKLVRSFEKERSD
+202 REKLVRSFEKERGD
-216 LQTLASQGY
+216 LQILASQGY

-247 LMSDMSSTELEIGS
+247 LESDMSSVELEIGS

-266 LRLEQEFQREVAKE
+266 LRIEQEFQREVAKE
-280 LAEVQAVLFSLNEK
+280 LAEVQAELFSLNER

-304 TSVIAP
+304 TTVVAP
-310 DDGMVLELAVRT
+310 DDGMVLELAVHT
-322 AGEVIKPGQHVLNI
+322 PGEVIRPGQHVLNI

-347 RLMPQDI
+347 RLLPQDI

-389 LIDETSQDRHPYYL
+389 LVDETSQDRHPYYL
-403 ARVMVTPKGLRD
+403 ARVMVTPKGIRD

-436 TRTFWRYMTAPF
+436 SRTFWRYMTAPF
-448 SDLLVRSLR
+448 SDLLVRSMR

>member
-1 MSNLHSFKSNKPEV
+1 MNNLHSLKSTKPEV
-15 VTVIPNQALPQKIER
+15 VTVLPTDVLPKKIER
-30 QEKYLRI
+30 QEKFLRI

-44 LLFGGL
+44 ILFGGL

-106 EDVQPRSQLEQVQG
+106 EDIQPRSQLDQVQG

-130 RLIAQR
+130 RLTAQR
-136 DGRSRVTYPT
+136 DGKSRINYPT
-146 ALTARKNDGRAEEAM
+146 ALTARKNDSRAAEAM
-161 RLQVQTFQ
+161 RLQDQTFQ
-169 VRKRAMDGEI
+169 VRKRALDGEI
-179 MLYRRQIE
+179 MLYRRQME
-187 QLKQKLVGLNEQKTM
+187 QLKQKLIGLNEQKSM
-202 REKLVRSFEKERSD
+202 REKLVRSFEKERGD
-216 LQTLASQGY
+216 LQILASQGY

-247 LMSDMSSTELEIGS
+247 LESDMSSVELEIGS

-266 LRLEQEFQREVAKE
+266 LRIEQEFQREVAKE
-280 LAEVQAVLFSLNEK
+280 LAEVQAELFSLNER

-304 TSVIAP
+304 TTVVAP
-310 DDGMVLELAVRT
+310 DDGMVLELAVHT
-322 AGEVIKPGQHVLNI
+322 PGEVIRPGQHVLNI

-347 RLMPQDI
+347 RLLPQDI
-354 DQIMV
+354 DQIIV

-403 ARVMVTPKGLRD
+403 ARVMVTPKGIRD

-436 TRTFWRYMTAPF
+436 SRTFWRYMTAPF
-448 SDLLVRSLR
+448 SDLLVRSMR